1 MIVAE
6 KLQMAIDGLRI
17 ESPDGGDR
25 AVQVTISAGVASYPS
40 AGATDGLVLLDRADA
55 ALYRAKRA
63 GRNRVEIDQ
72 PQVDT
77 PVRQQTD

>member
-1 MIVAE
+1 
-6 KLQMAIDGLRI
+6 
-17 ESPDGGDR
+17 
-25 AVQVTISAGVASYPS
+25 VTISAGVASYPS